1 MFFCGISSN
10 FKIQECLP
18 TTDTS
23 LFLITYR
30 CGSHLPTDI
39 LFSLIELGCKEH
51 TNALENLYEYDK
63 QYNSYDHNT
72 CLIAVISITNSDIS
86 KSAATNS
93 SCHSGITKNCSDGDC
108 YSDKKRSSCFCKKN
122 FPDDRRCSCA
132 HADCCLEYSRFHFFQ
147 RRFHHT
153 GNERSRAAITSGTI
167 VALEP

>member
-1 MFFCGISSN
+1 M
-10 FKIQECLP
+10 
-18 TTDTS
+18 
-23 LFLITYR
+23 LFAYPASWMSIMPSPCRICYK
-30 CGSHLPTDI
+30 HYQ
-39 LFSLIELGCKEH
+39 
-51 TNALENLYEYDK
+51 N
-63 QYNSYDHNT
+63 YNRYDHDV

-132 HADCCLEYSRFHFFQ
+132 HADCCLEYSRFTSFSEDSTI
-147 RRFHHT
+147 RAMN
-153 GNERSRAAITSGTI
+153 GAAAITSGTI